1 MTEIVLDGAWELW
14 GFPERE
20 SPVQHPDDLATHAGA
35 AMVGM
40 VPGNV
45 ALDLERE
52 GVLPDPF
59 YANNIHLLAPYELY
73 EWWYRRTF
81 DAPPEAARRPTEL
94 VFHGV
99 DCIATY
105 WLNGE
110 LLGCSDN
117 ALIEHRFDVTGRLQF
132 DRPNALVI
140 RLASPVLA
148 AVDRPYDPSME
159 AWGFGEERIWIRKAA
174 HSFGWDI
181 MPRAVSAGLW
191 RSVALVSRDV
201 HEIAD
206 LTFFTQSLAP
216 DRATMGLYIEVATE
230 PERLLDLRV
239 RVRGE
244 CGASRF
250 DVIRPLRF
258 KASTLTFD
266 VPQPALWW
274 PAGYGDPALYDATV
288 ELLCGDEVL
297 TERTTTFGIRAL
309 ALERTDITSTERPGE
324 FLFRVNG
331 VPILCKGTNWVPLDA
346 FHSRDAERLT
356 EVLAMAA
363 DLGCNMIRCWG
374 GNVYEDS
381 AFFDFCDRHGI
392 LVWQD
397 FAMACARYPQTPDFR
412 AKIRNEAVA
421 VARKLR
427 GHPSLALWCGDNECD
442 MLFRDPSQNRLT
454 RETLPDAVFQA
465 DPYRPYLPSSP
476 YIAPEAAVYPNRL
489 DVTPEQHL
497 WGPRDYYKSTFYTQ
511 HTAHFVSEIGYHGCP
526 NLTSIRRFIDPDH
539 LWPYHDNDQWIT
551 HCTAPAGGDDDRK
564 YRVALMANQI
574 MELFGIA
581 PDDLETFIL
590 ASQISQAEAK
600 KFFIEMTRLKKWRRT
615 GVIWWNLMDGWPQFS
630 DAIVDYYFGKKLAY
644 HYVKRVQQ
652 PLCLMVDEPE
662 HWHVRVIMGNDSL
675 QPATGDYR
683 VWDADTGETLL
694 EGAFTSPAN
703 ANTTLG
709 VVPVSHSDRRMFLMT
724 WTVNGHSYGNHYLLG
739 APAFDLTDYRRWLRQ
754 VAALAP
760 SFDPDAVGR

>member
-1 MTEIVLDGAWELW
+1 MSLPEDDAPELPRYTGADHLIANAVHNGVTVCFANPGTTELHLVAALDANPHMRTVLCAFEGVV
-14 GFPERE
+14 
-20 SPVQHPDDLATHAGA
+20 SGA
-35 AMVGM
+35 ADGYARITGTPALGLFHLG
-40 VPGNV
+40 PGFANSLANQHNARRHHSPMLNV
-45 ALDLERE
+45 IGDQATFHLD
-52 GVLPDPF
+52 
-59 YANNIHLLAPYELY
+59 H
-73 EWWYRRTF
+73 
-81 DAPPEAARRPTEL
+81 DAPLTSQ
-94 VFHGV
+94 
-99 DCIATY
+99 I
-105 WLNGE
+105 E
-110 LLGCSDN
+110 LLGDWVD
-117 ALIEHRFDVTGRLQF
+117 HPRYGRQLKVVQV
-132 DRPNALVI
+132 RPVAPTSL
-140 RLASPVLA
+140 
-148 AVDRPYDPSME
+148 
-159 AWGFGEERIWIRKAA
+159 
-174 HSFGWDI
+174 
-181 MPRAVSAGLW
+181 AGLE
-191 RSVALVSRDV
+191 RYLGSGLIPGVGPAIAGRIVAHFGVTTARVLD
-201 HEIAD
+201 H
-206 LTFFTQSLAP
+206 
-216 DRATMGLYIEVATE
+216 E
-230 PERLLDLRV
+230 PERLREV
-239 RVRGE
+239 AGV
-244 CGASRF
+244 GAARAEAIVQAWQSQQAAR
-250 DVIRPLRF
+250 
-258 KASTLTFD
+258 A
-266 VPQPALWW
+266 ALIWLQGHGVS
-274 PAGYGDPALYDATV
+274 P
-288 ELLCGDEVL
+288 
-297 TERTTTFGIRAL
+297 RL
-309 ALERTDITSTERPGE
+309 A
-324 FLFRVNG
+324 
-331 VPILCKGTNWVPLDA
+331 
-346 FHSRDAERLT
+346 
-356 EVLAMAA
+356 
-363 DLGCNMIRCWG
+363 
-374 GNVYEDS
+374 
-381 AFFDFCDRHGI
+381 
-392 LVWQD
+392 
-397 FAMACARYPQTPDFR
+397 
-412 AKIRNEAVA
+412 AKIYEEYGVQTI
-421 VARKLR
+421 
-427 GHPSLALWCGDNECD
+427 AL
-442 MLFRDPSQNRLT
+442 
-454 RETLPDAVFQA
+454 VQA